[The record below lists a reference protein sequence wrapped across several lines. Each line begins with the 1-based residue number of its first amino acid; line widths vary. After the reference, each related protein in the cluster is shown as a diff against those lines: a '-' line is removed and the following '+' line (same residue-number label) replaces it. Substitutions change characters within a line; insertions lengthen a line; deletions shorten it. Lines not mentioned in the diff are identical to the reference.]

1 MIRLISICFVALAV
15 LSLAV
20 SSAQADPTTLWYEVT
35 DIGGGLYDY
44 EFSLVLDDHDGTW
57 APGEKFINIWF
68 ADSPGFPMLLVDFE
82 GDKGDLPIGMFYE
95 YGYVLGYHYA
105 WALKPLSYWWE
116 PKTVGESLNWSGT
129 SATFL
134 APGDMLYSIQ
144 PTMHGLP
151 RVDFKPAQYVP
162 VPGAILLGS
171 IGLGFSGWLCKRRA
185 S

>member
-44 EFSLVLDDHDGTW
+44 EFSLVLDNHDGTW
-57 APGEKFINIWF
+57 TPGEKWINIIF
-68 ADSPGFPMLLVDFE
+68 ADSAGFPMLLIDFV
-82 GDKGDLPIGMFYE
+82 GDPGDLPIGPFDDYGWVIGAH
-95 YGYVLGYHYA
+95 YGYTLV
-105 WALKPLSYWWE
+105 PRTRWWE
-116 PKTVGESLNWSGT
+116 PTAVGESLNWSGT
-129 SATFL
+129 STVFVG
-134 APGDMLYSIQ
+134 PGDMLYSIQ

-151 RVDFKPAQYVP
+151 RVEFKPARYVP